1 MARYRYRYQGF
12 SYKENCVLEALGLVA
27 EVSRTK
33 SRKDPEERLCVGYH
47 ASHITVILSKAAHS
61 GPSVCLRARAPC
73 PLRVSCPGADRAE
86 SAQLSHSLPWSRSSD
101 RVERAAQ
108 LQALA
113 FRCCPWVKTEG
124 CGERGAP
131 NSLST
136 EEFSMAWR
144 RRRRRRRRPWRQ
156 KRKQEAEGFI
166 YAIADL
172 IYAIP
177 NFLEN

>member
-1 MARYRYRYQGF
+1 MRRPQ
-12 SYKENCVLEALGLVA
+12 
-27 EVSRTK
+27 
-33 SRKDPEERLCVGYH
+33 
-47 ASHITVILSKAAHS
+47 ASHVTVVLSKAALS
-61 GPSVCLRARAPC
+61 GPSVCLEREPPAHFAY
-73 PLRVSCPGADRAE
+73 LVADRAE
-86 SAQLSHSLPWSRSSD
+86 SAQLSRSLPWSRSSD

-177 NFLEN
+177 NFLENCIKGHSQLIRRRWCATVSCVPQ